1 MEVYRLYLFGWQL
14 CVVEETRWLSWCGV
28 AAFHCFD
35 YWRWLSWFGD
45 GDRLKKNMQHSAL
58 MHVLCLNMSYMWC
71 MHGCVCVM
79 CACVFVCMCARDLNA
94 VQMRSEL
101 CVWPL
106 VCVWLCLCVSVCVLL
121 CVRAQMC
128 VCVCVRV
135 RANACVCEC
144 VHVLGL
150 MSCLVSC
157 AFMCLLMCAQALA
170 VTLAVWLCKYRL
182 GREVWRCG
190 CGCQLPTSCR
200 IVSQPTEVSLCLMS
214 YVWCLLTTLSRQKWV
229 FDDGS

>member
-1 MEVYRLYLFGWQL
+1 MV
-14 CVVEETRWLSWCGV
+14 
-28 AAFHCFD
+28 
-35 YWRWLSWFGD
+35 
-45 GDRLKKNMQHSAL
+45 
-58 MHVLCLNMSYMWC
+58 
-71 MHGCVCVM
+71 
-79 CACVFVCMCARDLNA
+79 
-94 VQMRSEL
+94 
-101 CVWPL
+101 
-106 VCVWLCLCVSVCVLL
+106 VSVCECL
-121 CVRAQMC
+121 CAPVCARAN

-170 VTLAVWLCKYRL
+170 VTLAVWPCKYRL

-214 YVWCLLTTLSRQKWV
+214 YVWCLLTTLSRQK
-229 FDDGS
+229 